1 MDFLVLLHHLL
12 VLTFYA
18 QLKPALDLLMSLQR
32 AQLSDKRLFSISIN
46 FLFREYETH
55 ALSLFYTPL
64 FGPCYYF
71 GSPEEK
77 LLEN

>member
-32 AQLSDKRLFSISIN
+32 AQLSDKRLFNQCGIN
-46 FLFREYETH
+46 VLNRTRGLVGMKKDILARMNILEG
-55 ALSLFYTPL
+55 LSLIHI
-64 FGPCYYF
+64 
-71 GSPEEK
+71 
-77 LLEN
+77 